1 MSHQRPIT
9 STLGALRR
17 KGVPL
22 SHRHYATAS
31 KASVGGTSDPGSYCS
46 DFVKKYDPEAWLCH
60 FFWPK
65 DVRDLWLG
73 WRAFNLEIH
82 QVSASAKQPT
92 IAMMRYQFWRDAIK
106 SIWNVSQFINRT
118 RHGPSPDH
126 SLPIYLIKD
135 APPNHPVALQL
146 HKAKMMRPIQ
156 RYHLKQIIDAR
167 ANALQGPRTHATLQA
182 YIEAQAPLQN
192 ALLLGPLPLVL
203 PPTHPATSDIS
214 HTLTHISSL
223 LSTTSLLRSL
233 PLNVSKRINTLPRD
247 VCVSHGLVE
256 EELFRNGAGAKGLQD
271 ACFQV
276 GTRGMDELITARS
289 HLKNGKVD
297 PKAATPV
304 FLSTVSAERY
314 LKRLEAVDFNPFHPD
329 LQKADWKLAP
339 VIMKTAWTSRL

>member
-1 MSHQRPIT
+1 MPRSSLIDSVRPE
-9 STLGALRR
+9 SQ
-17 KGVPL
+17 
-22 SHRHYATAS
+22 
-31 KASVGGTSDPGSYCS
+31 
-46 DFVKKYDPEAWLCH
+46 
-60 FFWPK
+60 
-65 DVRDLWLG
+65 
-73 WRAFNLEIH
+73 LEIH

-106 SIWNVSQFINRT
+106 SIWNVSLITIGKRPPA
-118 RHGPSPDH
+118 GPDSASVIFPR
-126 SLPIYLIKD
+126 KD

-146 HKAKMMRPIQ
+146 HKAKMARPIQ

-167 ANALQGPRTHATLQA
+167 VCFKFPSSSSLLIRYQANALQGPRTHATLQS
-182 YIEAQAPLQN
+182 YIDSQAPLQN

-203 PPTHPATSDIS
+203 PPSHPATSDIS

-247 VCVSHGLVE
+247 VCVSHGLIE
-256 EELFRNGAGAKGLQD
+256 EDLFRNGAGAKGLQD

-289 HLKNGKVD
+289 HLKSGKVD

-304 FLSTVSAERY
+304 FLSTVSHIVVE
-314 LKRLEAVDFNPFHPD
+314 RLEY
-329 LQKADWKLAP
+329 
-339 VIMKTAWTSRL
+339 RLNLR